1 MSSSSVTSGVVR
13 ERGVP
18 SKCVCGLGVT
28 IFTSK
33 TQETQD
39 DHSSAALANE
49 IRACGLAKKR
59 WVCYTNFL
67 AKHLFYKL
75 TKCQWVEDALGS
87 LVQMGRGCCVWRNE
101 DALPRID
108 IIANEVSKGKS
119 ETNVVKEQI
128 QELKEEALLRKKEL
142 HKCIWCL
149 KVCFVWLFVIT
160 IVVVYGM
167 FGQGNQKKLA
177 IGY

>member
-1 MSSSSVTSGVVR
+1 
-13 ERGVP
+13 
-18 SKCVCGLGVT
+18 
-28 IFTSK
+28 
-33 TQETQD
+33 
-39 DHSSAALANE
+39 
-49 IRACGLAKKR
+49 
-59 WVCYTNFL
+59 
-67 AKHLFYKL
+67 
-75 TKCQWVEDALGS
+75 
-87 LVQMGRGCCVWRNE
+87 
-101 DALPRID
+101 
-108 IIANEVSKGKS
+108 
-119 ETNVVKEQI
+119 VVKEQI